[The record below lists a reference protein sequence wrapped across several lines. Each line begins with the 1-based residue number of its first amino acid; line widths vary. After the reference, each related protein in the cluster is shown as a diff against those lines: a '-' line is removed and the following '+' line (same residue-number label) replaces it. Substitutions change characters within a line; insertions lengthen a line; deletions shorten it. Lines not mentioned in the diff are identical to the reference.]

1 MSSMNKLIIR
11 KKKKD
16 NQNIGQSFIL
26 NLIDANKKIKNKNYQ
41 KHCLILEYNIHNIE
55 SFKNIEIFLNN
66 NKTKK
71 SDNNSIY
78 LIGIN
83 FKTNDKILIPEVK
96 NFLNLN
102 KINHIELSTKNDNDI
117 LDLLSDLINLRK
129 IRYIPKNTIQ
139 IILLGGSGA
148 GKTAFVNRI
157 ICNEFNKNLSTTT
170 GLGICMKSI
179 QLKNGHTIKL
189 KLLDTIGGELGKRIN
204 GRFIEISDFV
214 LLLYDITRRSDYDF
228 AINYL
233 KEIINNYEHNNTK
246 IKYLIGNKIDL
257 ENYRV
262 ISSEEAKEFC
272 EKNEIHYFEISSK
285 NGTGVDLFFEHL
297 INEVSKIE

>member
-11 KKKKD
+11 KKKQD

-139 IILLGGSGA
+139 IILLGGSCS
-148 GKTAFVNRI
+148 GKTAFVYRI
-157 ICNEFNKNLSTTT
+157 INNEFNEPLNATV
-170 GLGICMKSI
+170 GIERYIKSI
-179 QLKNGHTIKL
+179 QLKNGQTIKL
-189 KLLDTIGGELGKRIN
+189 KFWDTRGGEFGIKLNR
-204 GRFIEISDFV
+204 RSIESSDFV
-214 LLLYDITRRSDYDF
+214 LFLYDITKRFDYDF
-228 AINYL
+228 AIKYL

-257 ENYRV
+257 ENERV

-272 EKNEIHYFEISSK
+272 EKNEIHFFEIFSK